1 MANPLHLKVVLESLD
16 KATGP
21 INDIVR
27 SSKGLQRAFVANA
40 EAVKKLKIE
49 QRDINGYRQQ
59 ETALS
64 RTSNAL
70 VQQRNELKAMKA
82 ALDATEKPTAKLT
95 KAFELQLN
103 AVKTL
108 AGKHHTQRNELAQTR
123 TKLREAGIETSRL
136 AVHEKQLASNISKAN
151 DKLKVQQQRLL
162 QVGEAAERAKK
173 MHSGGM
179 VAGAHGAALA
189 YGGVRAM
196 QGVGAAMQPGLELEA
211 RMRDISITGGLDR
224 GQEAKLSAQVRA
236 DAMTF
241 GQTTELI
248 SQGLGTLVANG
259 ITAQQDLS
267 RYSGMLAKSSVAS
280 GAEVEDLS
288 NLIVSLQRNLGLTSG
303 QVSGAL
309 DSLAYAGK
317 EGSFELRDMAKWM
330 PQLAPMMAGLGVT
343 GREAVDQLGAAL
355 QVARL
360 GAGTSDEAANNLKN
374 YLSKVVSQ
382 DTIGNFDK
390 VGIDLKKRLLQ
401 LQAQG
406 VNPLQGSLR
415 LITEYMGKKG
425 PEATKKL
432 QAAMAIKDQEQ
443 QQAALAQLSSAYALG
458 ELFRDQQAL
467 AFIRPALMNAPEM
480 QRIQQGASGANGA
493 LDRDYANRDDTAG
506 RGIDRLKIA
515 LSELKQQA
523 FDILKANI
531 GEWAH
536 QLSDGMQRFSQ
547 FAKDHPQF
555 VGAMVKLG
563 VLVAIA
569 AVAMGSLLMVGGGVA
584 MALGNIL
591 SVATKIGASALFSGI
606 GGVGLASIAAPLL
619 LIASIGLLIWKYWE
633 PIKAFLGGMWDGFL
647 DGIQPIM
654 PVLGMLADTLKQILA
669 PADASKQTLA
679 GFASAGKAVGTVL
692 GWVVSAVV
700 IPLGLALKGLAIVFE
715 WVGTQIGNFIGFIVT
730 GLGQAWDLIT
740 GVFSGDWSQVMAALR
755 GLWDNINQFFGGL
768 PAKLLQI
775 GIDMVMGLVNGIKSM
790 YGAAKAAI
798 GGLGSSIIN
807 FFTGPKQM
815 DIHSPSRTFARFGM
829 FTMQGFTQ
837 GLLGGQG
844 DAQAALGR
852 IGDGLRKTGAGIA
865 LGTLA
870 APALAAPVPLL
881 APPAAQVAQTIP
893 APLPTL
899 TQHITPQLGALPVL
913 QTSIQTQ
920 LDALPAL
927 PAMTLHVTPQ
937 LAAMP
942 VLQAQLRATQ
952 DAPQAQ
958 TLPSIDRRP
967 PLASGARGG
976 AGSSM
981 SATYNITINASASQN
996 PQDIAALVRQEI
1008 ERIQHRQRVRTRSEL
1023 SDYE

>member
-162 QVGEAAERAKK
+162 QLGEAAERAKK

-506 RGIDRLKIA
+506 RGIERLKIA

-569 AVAMGSLLMVGGGVA
+569 AVAMGGLLMVGGGVA

-619 LIASIGLLIWKYWE
+619 LIASIGLLIWQYWE
-633 PIKAFLGGMWDGFL
+633 PIKALLGGMWDGFL
-647 DGIQPIM
+647 EGIQPVSLVLADMID
-654 PVLGMLADTLKQILA
+654 VLGSLFTPVDASEESLQNLANIGRMIGEIFGGVVTFVFVVLAGAVKMLAIAFWGVGTAIGTLIGFMVTNLGAVYDIIKGVF
-669 PADASKQTLA
+669 TLDGPTIMA
-679 GFASAGKAVGTVL
+679 GF
-692 GWVVSAVV
+692 
-700 IPLGLALKGLAIVFE
+700 LAI
-715 WVGTQIGNFIGFIVT
+715 WQ
-730 GLGQAWDLIT
+730 
-740 GVFSGDWSQVMAALR
+740 
-755 GLWDNINQFFGGL
+755 NINQFFGGL
-768 PAKLLQI
+768 PAKLMQF
-775 GIDMVMGLVNGIKSM
+775 GIDMIQGLLNGIWSKMGVFGESLAKIGN
-790 YGAAKAAI
+790 GAINRLKAV
-798 GGLGSSIIN
+798 LGIN
-807 FFTGPKQM
+807 
-815 DIHSPSRTFARFGM
+815 SPSREFAALGG

-893 APLPTL
+893 APLPPL
-899 TQHITPQLGALPVL
+899 AQHITPQLGALPVL

-952 DAPQAQ
+952 DPPQAQ

-981 SATYNITINASASQN
+981 SATYNITINASAAQN

>member
-1 MANPLHLKVVLESLD
+1 MADSLHLKVVLEALD
-16 KATGP
+16 KASGP
-21 INDIVR
+21 INDILR
-27 SSKGLQRAFVANA
+27 SSKGLQRAYIANA
-40 EAVKKLKIE
+40 DAFKKLKIE
-49 QRDINGYRQQ
+49 QRDIGAFRRMETATAETGNALQQAKRKLDQMAQAYQSVESPTVKMTTALRKQGDAVRNLTERQQ
-59 ETALS
+59 
-64 RTSNAL
+64 R
-70 VQQRNELKAMKA
+70 QR
-82 ALDATEKPTAKLT
+82 
-95 KAFELQLN
+95 Q
-103 AVKTL
+103 
-108 AGKHHTQRNELAQTR
+108 ELAVASG
-123 TKLREAGIETSRL
+123 KLQQVGVNTHQL
-136 AVHEKQLASNISKAN
+136 ALHEKNLATQIGNAN

-224 GQEAKLSAQVRA
+224 GQEAKLSAQVRT

-506 RGIDRLKIA
+506 RGIERLKIA

-569 AVAMGSLLMVGGGVA
+569 AVAMGGLLMVGGGVA

-633 PIKAFLGGMWDGFL
+633 PIKAFFEGMWDGFL
-647 DGIQPIM
+647 EGIQPVQPALDM
-654 PVLGMLADTLKQILA
+654 LRDTLADLLA
-669 PADASKQTLA
+669 PVSANKDTLDA
-679 GFASAGKAVGTVL
+679 FAAAGKVVGQIIAGQLTVTITALALVVKGLSIAFKFVGTL
-692 GWVVSAVV
+692 
-700 IPLGLALKGLAIVFE
+700 
-715 WVGTQIGNFIGFIVT
+715 IGNFIGFIVT
-730 GLGQAWDLIT
+730 GLGHLWDAIT
-740 GVFSGDWSQVMAALR
+740 GVFSGDWGQVLAALR
-755 GLWDNINQFFGGL
+755 GGWANINQFLGGI
-768 PAKLLQI
+768 PAEMLAW
-775 GIDMVMGLVNGIKSM
+775 GIEMMKGLINGVTSMASAVKDGIVGAVSGGVQAFKDFLGIKS
-790 YGAAKAAI
+790 
-798 GGLGSSIIN
+798 
-807 FFTGPKQM
+807 
-815 DIHSPSRTFARFGM
+815 PSRVFAALGGH
-829 FTMQGFTQ
+829 TMAGFTQ
-837 GLLGGQG
+837 GLLGGESGGQK
-844 DAQAALGR
+844 ALGR

-870 APALAAPVPLL
+870 APALAAPAPLL
-881 APPAAQVAQTIP
+881 VPPAPQVAQAIP
-893 APLPTL
+893 APLPPL
-899 TQHITPQLGALPVL
+899 AQRITPQLGALPVL
-913 QTSIQTQ
+913 QTNIQTQ

-958 TLPSIDRRP
+958 ALPSIDRRP